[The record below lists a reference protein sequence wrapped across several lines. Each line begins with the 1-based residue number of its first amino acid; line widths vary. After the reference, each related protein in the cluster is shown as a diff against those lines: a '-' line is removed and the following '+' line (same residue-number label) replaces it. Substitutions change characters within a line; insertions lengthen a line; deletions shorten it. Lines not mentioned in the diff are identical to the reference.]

1 LTEVFINTIITA
13 MNNHIMSRKH
23 LETLSSADLILLAD
37 EYGIDI
43 PEDLSRRF
51 IIAELLDIAR
61 EMQEDEGAGLAI
73 TGEALEEWE
82 LPLSYNETAV
92 CAVHSNP
99 VWLYVFWDI
108 SASDRARI
116 DAGRQQAALILR
128 VTMLER
134 GGKIAPR
141 ESFDVPVSVSDIDQ
155 HILLPA
161 SADDEKNIRVEL
173 ILETQTEKP
182 RLLAV
187 SAPVPLSRP
196 CPDFRESFLSEQ
208 SPLLELSG
216 FKELMRTHFLKHR
229 QSFF

>member
-1 LTEVFINTIITA
+1 
-13 MNNHIMSRKH
+13 M
-23 LETLSSADLILLAD
+23 LAD

-61 EMQEDEGAGLAI
+61 EMREDERAGLTI
-73 TGEALEEWE
+73 TDEAREETE
-82 LPLSYNETAV
+82 LPLSYNETIV

-108 SASDRARI
+108 GASDAAHI
-116 DAGRQQAALILR
+116 ADKQQATLVLR
-128 VTMLER
+128 VLVLER
-134 GGKIAPR
+134 GGSRAAH
-141 ESFDVPVSVSDIDQ
+141 ESFDVPVSAAGKDQ
-155 HILLPA
+155 YILLPA
-161 SADDEKNIRVEL
+161 SADDGKTIRVEL

-182 RLLAV
+182 RFLAV

-196 CPDFRESFLSEQ
+196 CPDFRESFLCEQ

-216 FKELMRTHFLKHR
+216 FKELMHTHFLKHR
-229 QSFF
+229 QSFS

>member
-1 LTEVFINTIITA
+1 
-13 MNNHIMSRKH
+13 MSRKH

-61 EMQEDEGAGLAI
+61 EMQEDEQAGLTI
-73 TGEALEEWE
+73 TGEAQEETE
-82 LPLSYNETAV
+82 LPVSYNETVV

-108 SASDRARI
+108 SASDAALI
-116 DAGRQQAALILR
+116 DANRQQATFVLR
-128 VTMLER
+128 ITVLEC
-134 GGKIAPR
+134 GGKIVPH
-141 ESFDVPVSVSDIDQ
+141 ESFDVPVSVSDKDQ
-155 HILLPA
+155 YILLPA
-161 SADDEKNIRVEL
+161 SADDEKNVRVDL
-173 ILETQTEKP
+173 ILETQTAKP
-182 RLLAV
+182 RLMAV
-187 SAPVPLSRP
+187 SAAVPLSRP
-196 CPDFRESFLSEQ
+196 CPDFRESFLNEQ

-229 QSFF
+229 QSFS